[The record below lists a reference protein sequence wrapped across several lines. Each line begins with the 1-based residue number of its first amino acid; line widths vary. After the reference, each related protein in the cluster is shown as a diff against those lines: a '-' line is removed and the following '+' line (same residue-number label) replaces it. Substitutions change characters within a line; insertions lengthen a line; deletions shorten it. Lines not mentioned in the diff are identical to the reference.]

1 MRKAAFIIVGI
12 LVVLVI
18 LAAIIPHFMDV
29 NRYRPQI
36 QAELEKQLN
45 RPVTL
50 GDMHAS
56 LLPPSVTVNN
66 ALIGESPAFQ
76 TGRPFGSAEKLYIS
90 LQFLPLLHKEF
101 VVNSI
106 ELARPQVELVR
117 NAQGVWNFSTIG
129 NQKQSSK
136 SQQNFS
142 LGELKLT
149 DGTVGVT
156 DEQKNQPRAVYDHI
170 DVSLKNFAPGKPFD
184 LNLTAHLPGKG
195 KQVAT
200 LEGHGGPIDQSNP
213 ANTPFDG
220 KMTLEEVSLDGV
232 QKFMNS
238 AALENT
244 NATITGHAAVKS
256 QKGSVTS
263 SGSLDI
269 TNAVVQGHNI
279 GYPIVVD
286 YDVNDDLDNSF
297 VKINHANIKLGG
309 TPFTIAGTLNSRNT
323 PALVDVNLKAG
334 DVSIAELAKLAGA
347 FGYAFNPDMQVAGR
361 INADIHAQGSTASP
375 VLNGNVDAHDLSIS
389 GKGLPQPVKV
399 REMRLALS
407 PDAIRSGDFTAT
419 TGGASVTGHFT
430 LSQYSS
436 KSPVANATLQIPD
449 TELAD
454 VLNIAH
460 GFGTAQDITGN
471 GRVALNVTADGPI
484 KNTAAMKF
492 NGNGS
497 LRNAT
502 IHTPQLTQPVN
513 IQNAAMTFTQN
524 GVAIDNFSGGVASTH
539 ANGKLSV
546 HNFDAPNIQLALNID
561 KIDALEL
568 QRLVAPT
575 PSQPGTPKSPS
586 TAQTSSP
593 NSPGLLQKATGGGPV
608 SIGSITY
615 DQLVLNDVKSTVTL
629 DHGIIK
635 LAPVS
640 AQVAG
645 GLSTGA
651 ITIDTRPAQTQFQI
665 AMNVQKVDANKL
677 LSSVSNVKNTLYGLL
692 ASNMQTQFHTVPT
705 GKDIASTLN
714 GHLALNLTGGK
725 IAGVDFM
732 QKLSQVAQF
741 QSLGRAATGF
751 TELQKLS
758 GDFNIQNGVATTNN
772 LRADLGTGTLAAS
785 GVLSLVDNSINMK
798 VTTVLNKAY
807 SQQVGGSQ
815 IGGFMQAALAN
826 NQGELVLP
834 AIVTGTLQSPH
845 VAPDTQAIAQMKLK
859 NLVPSLQNPGLLG
872 SIFGKG
878 SGSEGNAQQQN
889 PLGQVLGAL
898 KGQQPT
904 QAPPANNN
912 NQPQAQPQQQKQQQQ
927 NNLQNTIQDALGG
940 LFGNKKKN
948 QQQQQQ
954 QNQQQQ
960 QQQPQQQ
967 SPQ

>member
-1 MRKAAFIIVGI
+1 MRKAAYIIIGI
-12 LVVLVI
+12 LVVLII
-18 LAAIIPHFMDV
+18 LAAIVPHFIDV

-56 LLPPSVTVNN
+56 LFPPSVTVNN
-66 ALIGESPAFQ
+66 AVIGESPAFQ
-76 TGRPFGSAEKLYIS
+76 SGRPFGSAEKLYIS
-90 LQFLPLLHKEF
+90 LQLLPLLHKDF

-106 ELARPQVELVR
+106 ELVRPQVELVR
-117 NAQGVWNFSTIG
+117 NAQGVWNFSTLG
-129 NQKQSSK
+129 NQNKSAPSK
-136 SQQNFS
+136 QQNFS

-156 DEQKNQPRAVYDHI
+156 DEQKHQPRAVYDHI
-170 DVSLKNFAPGKPFD
+170 DVSLKNFAPDKPFD
-184 LNLTAHLPGKG
+184 LNLTAHLPGQG

-200 LEGHGGPIDQSNP
+200 LEGHGGPIDQANP

-238 AALENT
+238 AALEKT
-244 NATITGHAAVKS
+244 NATITGHATVKN
-256 QKGSVTS
+256 QNGAVTS

-269 TNAVVQGHNI
+269 TDAIVEGHNI
-279 GYPIVVD
+279 GYPIVID
-286 YDVNDDLDNSF
+286 YDVNDDLNNNF
-297 VKINHANIKLGG
+297 VKINHANLKLGA
-309 TPFTIAGTLNSRNT
+309 TPFSISGTLNGKNT
-323 PALVDVNLKAG
+323 PALIDVNLKAG

-399 REMRLALS
+399 REIRLALS

-419 TGGASVTGHFT
+419 TGGASVNGHFT

-436 KSPVANATLQIPD
+436 KSPIANATLQIPD
-449 TELAD
+449 TELTD

-460 GFGTAQDITGN
+460 GFGTAQDITGT
-471 GRVALNVTADGPI
+471 GRLALNVTANGPI
-484 KNTAAMKF
+484 KNTAAMAF
-492 NGNGS
+492 SGNGS

-546 HNFDAPNIQLALNID
+546 RNFNAPNIQLALNID
-561 KIDALEL
+561 KVDALEL
-568 QRLVAPT
+568 QKLVAPAPAT
-575 PSQPGTPKSPS
+575 PSTSKPQKTTTAQNSSPS
-586 TAQTSSP
+586 
-593 NSPGLLQKATGGGPV
+593 LLEKATGGGPV
-608 SIGSITY
+608 SIGTIVY

-629 DHGIIK
+629 DHGLIK

-692 ASNMQTQFHTVPT
+692 ASNMQTQFHSVPA

-772 LRADLGTGTLAAS
+772 LRADLGTGTLAAA

-798 VTTVLNKAY
+798 VTTVLNKNY

-834 AIVTGTLQSPH
+834 VLVTGTLQSPH

-872 SIFGKG
+872 SIFGKQGGTQG
-878 SGSEGNAQQQN
+878 STDQNQN

-904 QAPPANNN
+904 QAQPQNN
-912 NQPQAQPQQQKQQQQ
+912 NQPQAQQKQQQQ
-927 NNLQNTIQDALGG
+927 QQQPQNLQNSIQNALGG
-940 LFGNKKKN
+940 LFGNKKKQQQNNN

-954 QNQQQQ
+954 Q
-960 QQQPQQQ
+960 QQQP
-967 SPQ
+967 PQ

>member
-1 MRKAAFIIVGI
+1 MRKVAFIIIGI

-18 LAAIIPHFMDV
+18 LAAIVPRFIDV

-66 ALIGESPAFQ
+66 AVIGESPAFQ
-76 TGRPFGSAEKLYIS
+76 TGRPFGSAQKLYIS
-90 LQFLPLLHKEF
+90 LQLLPLLHKDF
-101 VVNSI
+101 VVNSV
-106 ELARPQVELVR
+106 ELVRPQVELVR
-117 NAQGVWNFSTIG
+117 NAQGIWNFSTLG
-129 NQKQSSK
+129 SQNKNEPTK
-136 SQQNFS
+136 QQNFS

-156 DEQKNQPRAVYDHI
+156 DEQKRQPRAVYDHI

-184 LNLTAHLPGKG
+184 LNLTAHLPGQG

-200 LEGHGGPIDQSNP
+200 LEGHGGPIDQSNT

-220 KMTLEEVSLDGV
+220 KLTLQEVSLDGV
-232 QKFMNS
+232 QKFMS
-238 AALENT
+238 STALEGT
-244 NATITGHAAVKS
+244 NATITGHAAVKN
-256 QKGSVTS
+256 QNGTIAS

-269 TNAVVQGHNI
+269 NNAVVQGHSI

-286 YDVNDDLDNSF
+286 YDVNDDLNNNF

-309 TPFTIAGTLNSRNT
+309 TPFTIAGTLNGKNT
-323 PALVDVNLKAG
+323 PPLVDVKVNAG

-361 INADIHAQGSTASP
+361 INADIHEQGSTASP
-375 VLNGNVDAHDLSIS
+375 VLNGTINAHDLSIS

-436 KSPVANATLQIPD
+436 KSPVANATLQIPEA
-449 TELAD
+449 ELAD

-460 GFGTAQDITGN
+460 GFGAAQDITGS
-471 GRVALNVTADGPI
+471 GRVALNVTANGPV
-484 KNTAAMKF
+484 KNLSAMTF
-492 NGNGS
+492 SGNGS

-502 IHTPQLTQPVN
+502 IRTPQLTQPVN
-513 IQNAAMTFTQN
+513 IQNAAMNFTQN

-546 HNFDAPNIQLALNID
+546 RNFEAPNIQLALNID

-568 QRLVAPT
+568 QKLVAPT
-575 PSQPGTPKSPS
+575 PNTPSTPKSPRTA
-586 TAQTSSP
+586 TAQKNS
-593 NSPGLLQKATGGGPV
+593 NSPSLLQKATGGGPV
-608 SIGSITY
+608 NIGTIIY
-615 DQLVLNDVKSTVTL
+615 DQLVLNDVKSTITL
-629 DHGIIK
+629 DHGVIK

-651 ITIDTRPAQTQFQI
+651 ITIDTRPAETQFMV

-692 ASNMQTQFHTVPT
+692 ASNMQTQFHSVPT
-705 GKDIASTLN
+705 GSNIASTLN
-714 GHLALNLTGGK
+714 GHLSLNLANGK
-725 IAGVDFM
+725 IAGVDFL
-732 QKLSQVAQF
+732 QKLSQVSQF
-741 QSLGRAATGF
+741 QSLGRAATGA
-751 TELQKLS
+751 TELQKLT
-758 GDFNIQNGVATTNN
+758 GDFNIQNGVASTNN
-772 LRADLGTGTLAAS
+772 LRADLGTGTLAAT
-785 GVLSLVDNSINMK
+785 GVLSLVDNSINMR
-798 VTTVLNKAY
+798 VTTVLNKNY

-815 IGGFMQAALAN
+815 IGGFMQTALAN

-834 AIVTGTLQSPH
+834 ALVTGTLQSPH
-845 VAPDTQAIAQMKLK
+845 VQPDTQAIAQMKLK
-859 NLVPSLQNPGLLG
+859 NLVPSLQNPGMLS
-872 SIFGKG
+872 SIFGKQG
-878 SGSEGNAQQQN
+878 GTQGGQQQN

-912 NQPQAQPQQQKQQQQ
+912 QPQAQQKQQQQ
-927 NNLQNTIQDALGG
+927 QPSMNDTIQNALGS
-940 LFGNKKKN
+940 LFGKKK
-948 QQQQQQ
+948 QKQQ
-954 QNQQQQ
+954 QNQQPQQQQQ
-960 QQQPQQQ
+960 QQQP
-967 SPQ
+967 PQ

>member
-1 MRKAAFIIVGI
+1 MRKAAFIIIGI

-18 LAAIIPHFMDV
+18 LAAIVPHFIDV

-66 ALIGESPAFQ
+66 AVIGESPAFQ
-76 TGRPFGSAEKLYIS
+76 SGRPFGSAEKLYIS
-90 LQFLPLLHKEF
+90 LQLLPLLHKDF

-106 ELARPQVELVR
+106 ELVRPQVELVR
-117 NAQGVWNFSTIG
+117 NAQGVWNFSTLG
-129 NQKQSSK
+129 NQNKNTPSKQQS
-136 SQQNFS
+136 FS

-156 DEQKNQPRAVYDHI
+156 DEQKHQPRAVYDHI

-184 LNLTAHLPGKG
+184 LKLAAHLPGQG

-200 LEGHGGPIDQSNP
+200 LEGHGGPIDQANP
-213 ANTPFDG
+213 TNTPFDG
-220 KMTLEEVSLDGV
+220 KITFAEVSLDGV

-244 NATITGHAAVKS
+244 NATITGHATVKN
-256 QKGSVTS
+256 QKGAVTS

-269 TNAVVQGHNI
+269 TDAVVQGHNI

-286 YDVNDDLDNSF
+286 YDVNDDLDNDF
-297 VKINHANIKLGG
+297 VKINHADIKLGG
-309 TPFTIAGTLNSRNT
+309 TPFSISGTLNSKNT
-323 PALVDVNLKAG
+323 PALMDVNLKAG

-407 PDAIRSGDFTAT
+407 PEAIRSGDFTAT

-430 LSQYSS
+430 LSQYAS
-436 KSPVANATLQIPD
+436 KSPIANATLQIPD
-449 TELAD
+449 TELTD
-454 VLNIAH
+454 VLNIAR
-460 GFGTAQDITGN
+460 GFGTAPDITGT
-471 GRVALNVTADGPI
+471 GRLALNVTANGPI
-484 KNTAAMKF
+484 KNTAAMTF
-492 NGNGS
+492 SGNGS

-524 GVAIDNFSGGVASTH
+524 GVAINNFSGGVASTH

-561 KIDALEL
+561 KVDALEL
-568 QRLVAPT
+568 QKLVAPT
-575 PSQPGTPKSPS
+575 TSSPS
-586 TAQTSSP
+586 TQKAQKTSTAQ
-593 NSPGLLQKATGGGPV
+593 NSSSSGLLQKATGGGPV
-608 SIGSITY
+608 TIGSIIY

-640 AQVAG
+640 AQIAG

-651 ITIDTRPAQTQFQI
+651 ITIDTRPAQAQFQI

-692 ASNMQTQFHTVPT
+692 ASNMQTQFHSVPT
-705 GKDIASTLN
+705 GNNIASTLN

-772 LRADLGTGTLAAS
+772 LRADLGTGTLAAA

-798 VTTVLNKAY
+798 VTTVLNKNY

-859 NLVPSLQNPGLLG
+859 NLVPSLQNPGALG
-872 SIFGKG
+872 AIFGKG
-878 SGSEGNAQQQN
+878 GAQGQQQN

-904 QAPPANNN
+904 QAPQPNN
-912 NQPQAQPQQQKQQQQ
+912 NQPQAQQQKQQQQ

-940 LFGNKKKN
+940 LFGNKKK
-948 QQQQQQ
+948 QQQ

-960 QQQPQQQ
+960 QQQQPPQ
-967 SPQ
+967 